1 MHFLIFYSFPLP
13 FMRQIFQENIF
24 FFPLFLFLQNFVTK
38 HALIMM
44 NMLCQDT
51 GRLKILEGQPWLA
64 VMGPTL

>member
-1 MHFLIFYSFPLP
+1 
-13 FMRQIFQENIF
+13 MRQIFQENIF

>member
-51 GRLKILEGQPWLA
+51 GRLKILD
-64 VMGPTL
+64 GPAMVGGHGATL